1 MTEPE
6 EPAGSPERLVL
17 FTDAVAAIAITL
29 LVLPLLEKLA
39 DIEEGVTLP
48 ELIHQNLPGLAAFL
62 LGFAVIFRFWWG
74 HHRVF
79 GHVSRLRP
87 TVVYLSGLWTL
98 AIVMLPI
105 QTALITHFRASSG
118 TVALY
123 CGNLVLAVGSLA
135 VLSIYVHR
143 HPELSAGR
151 TPLPRAEVVSI
162 LAVVVALLLALVIGT
177 LFPRVNFWAL
187 LLMFGSGRA
196 LRLLPARWRGERPV
210 A

>member
-6 EPAGSPERLVL
+6 EPATSPERLVL

-29 LVLPLLEKLA
+29 LILPLLEKLA
-39 DIEEGVTLP
+39 DIEEGVTLG
-48 ELIHQNLPGLAAFL
+48 ELLHENLPGLAAFL

-87 TVVYLSGLWTL
+87 RVVYLSGLWTL

-105 QTALITHFRASSG
+105 QTALITHFEASSG

-123 CGNLVLAVGSLA
+123 CGNLVLASGSLA
-135 VLSIYVHR
+135 ILSIYLYR
-143 HPELSAGR
+143 HPELTAGR
-151 TPLPRAEVVSI
+151 TPLPLDEVVGT
-162 LAVVVALLLALVIGT
+162 LAVVGALLLALVIGT
-177 LFPRVNFWAL
+177 VFPQVNFWAL
-187 LLMFGSGRA
+187 FLMFLTGPVHGLFRT
-196 LRLLPARWRGERPV
+196 RWRGKQPV